1 MLRVALAVQSG
12 CLSIGPDV
20 CLGRFPGPAVLVLR
34 LKVLLTSWNTGRNI
48 GRQAE
53 MTAMLGSTADQTAA
67 SA

>member
-1 MLRVALAVQSG
+1 MLRVALAVQSAR
-12 CLSIGPDV
+12 LSIGPDA
-20 CLGRFPGPAVLVLR
+20 CLGRLPGLAVLLVRRR
-34 LKVLLTSWNTGRNI
+34 LLLTSWTTGRSI